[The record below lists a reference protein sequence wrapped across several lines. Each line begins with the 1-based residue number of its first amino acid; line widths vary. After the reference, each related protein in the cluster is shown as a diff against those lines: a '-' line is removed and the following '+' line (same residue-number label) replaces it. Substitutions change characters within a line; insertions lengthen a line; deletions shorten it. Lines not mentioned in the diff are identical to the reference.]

1 MRKDAFGDAYR
12 VLQTDIDESEPTT
25 SKVTGELR
33 EIMRLSQIA

>member
-1 MRKDAFGDAYR
+1 LAGEH
-12 VLQTDIDESEPTT
+12 LGNGITLLN

>member
-25 SKVTGELR
+25 
-33 EIMRLSQIA
+33 LSQLT